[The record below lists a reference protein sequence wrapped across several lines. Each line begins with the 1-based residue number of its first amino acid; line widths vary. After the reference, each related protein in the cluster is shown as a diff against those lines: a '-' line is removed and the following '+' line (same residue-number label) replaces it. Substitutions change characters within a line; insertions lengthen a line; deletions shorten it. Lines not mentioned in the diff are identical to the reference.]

1 MLIMPE
7 LAVAL
12 RRELEDALE
21 QHESEVIQLS
31 TWTRARSTRA
41 ESYVRE
47 LKKSLAQ
54 TLPMV
59 LWQKGVWAV
68 ATGARDEIGGELTTE
83 ADRVTEAQLW
93 LFDSVSIPPAVRKRF
108 AITGEARPIARILL
122 PVPLPPEPSHIGNI
136 TPRPDG
142 SLPVTGT
149 AMGYLFQTV
158 GPDGRS
164 GTPFLRLLPDLYP
177 GEFIADPHINFIAA
191 LRYANL
197 HKKEIIAPGKGKVFT
212 VGDY

>member
-21 QHESEVIQLS
+21 QRESEVIQLS
-31 TWTRARSTRA
+31 TWAKARSTRA
-41 ESYVRE
+41 EGYIGE
-47 LKKSLAQ
+47 LKKALAQ
-54 TLPMV
+54 TLPIV

-68 ATGARDEIGGELTTE
+68 ATGTRDAIGGELTTE
-83 ADRVTEAQLW
+83 ADRVTEGQLW
-93 LFDSVSIPPAVRKRF
+93 LFDSVSIPPMVKKRF
-108 AITGEARPIARILL
+108 GLLDDARPVARILL
-122 PVPLPPEPSHIGNI
+122 PVPFPPDGAHALEVAPL
-136 TPRPDG
+136 PDG
-142 SLPVTGT
+142 SLPSHGT

-191 LRYANL
+191 LRYANQ
-197 HKKEIIAPGKGKVFT
+197 HKKKIIAPGKGKVFT

>member
-12 RRELEDALE
+12 RRELEEALQNHAE
-21 QHESEVIQLS
+21 EVLTLS
-31 TWTRARSTRA
+31 TWAKARSTRA
-41 ESYVRE
+41 ETYVQAF
-47 LKKSLAQ
+47 KKALV
-54 TLPMV
+54 LPMPLV

-68 ATGARDEIGGELTTE
+68 ATATRDEIGGELTTA
-83 ADRVTEAQLW
+83 ADCVTEGQLW
-93 LFDSVSIPPAVRKRF
+93 LFDSVTIPPTVKKRF
-108 AITGEARPIARILL
+108 ALPGNARPVARILL
-122 PVPLPPEPSHIGNI
+122 PISDHNND
-136 TPRPDG
+136 TYG
-142 SLPVTGT
+142 S

-158 GPDGRS
+158 GPDRRS

-191 LRYANL
+191 LRYANQ
-197 HKKEIIAPGKGKVFT
+197 HKKEILAPGKGKVFI